1 MTDPST
7 EPGPETGANGTTAPD
22 RARLLDAMLPHVAF
36 DGWSDASFRAAA
48 HDLGMTVVEARAIAP
63 RGALDLAAA
72 FHRRGDAA
80 MLARLEQADLSTMKI
95 RERITF
101 AVRARIEA
109 IDDREAVRRGSAFFA
124 LPQNAPEGA
133 RLIWETCDA
142 IWTALGDPSDDINW
156 YTKRAT
162 LAGVYG
168 STVLFWLG
176 DDSEGRADTWAF
188 LDRRIEDVMRIEK
201 MKAQVRK
208 NPVLNGL
215 MAGPN
220 WLMSRVKAPKHRDP
234 SGLPGHARGE
244 G

>member
-7 EPGPETGANGTTAPD
+7 ENGSETTGRGAVAAD
-22 RARLLDAMLPHVAF
+22 RSQLLDAILPHVAF
-36 DGWSDASFRAAA
+36 DGWSEASFRAAA
-48 HDLGMTVVEARAIAP
+48 ADLGLTTAEARAIAP
-63 RGALDLAAA
+63 RGALDMAVA
-72 FHRRGDAA
+72 FHKRGDAA
-80 MLARLEQADLSTMKI
+80 MLDRLDRADLAEMKI

-176 DDSEGRADTWAF
+176 DDSEGRAETWSF

-201 MKAQVRK
+201 VKAQVRK

-215 MAGPN
+215 MVGPN
-220 WLMSRVKAPKHRDP
+220 WLMSKVKAPQHRDA
-234 SGLPGHARGE
+234 SDLPGHVRGE